1 MIILVRRQL
10 RMVMIDE
17 EEEDKVAMINNE
29 GKTNLC
35 KVKTIL
41 DNTSEVMM

>member
-35 KVKTIL
+35 QVKTIL

>member
-29 GKTNLC
+29 GKTNLW
-35 KVKTIL
+35 KVKKIL

>member
-29 GKTNLC
+29 GKTNLF